1 MDQGDKMKVGDLVMH
16 EMWGLAIVFK
26 KVSPH
31 VNRWWIRVLDKQCYK
46 QDYTCWAAECEVL
59 SESR

>member
-1 MDQGDKMKVGDLVMH
+1 MKVGDLVMH

-26 KVSPH
+26 KVNPH
-31 VNRWWIRVLDKQCYK
+31 VNRWWIRILDERCYK
-46 QDYTCWAAECEVL
+46 KDYTCWATDCEVI

>member
-1 MDQGDKMKVGDLVMH
+1 MKVGDLVMH

-46 QDYTCWAAECEVL
+46 QDYTCWAAECEVI
-59 SESR
+59 SEVAS